1 MERSNV
7 ECSLCRQREQFP
19 LSSPIAAGT
28 AWQQTHEDLQ
38 KGLAGTAASRMEM
51 LPFGEHPENE
61 TDAFAE

>member
-1 MERSNV
+1 MFP
-7 ECSLCRQREQFP
+7 RQAS
-19 LSSPIAAGT
+19 LSSPIAAGP